1 MFDSRATAA
10 CSKCHGLSS
19 MRYGPAVVLVL
30 FLLWAGVDAALGLN
44 KSVFLKMAGIAAAL
58 TVLFVLIGILPL
70 QCRPDTAV
78 NSDGEKPRRP
88 LP

>member
-1 MFDSRATAA
+1 M
-10 CSKCHGLSS
+10 
-19 MRYGPAVVLVL
+19 VVLAL

-44 KSVFLKMAGIAAAL
+44 TSVFLKMTGIATAL

-70 QCRPDTAV
+70 QRRSNTAV